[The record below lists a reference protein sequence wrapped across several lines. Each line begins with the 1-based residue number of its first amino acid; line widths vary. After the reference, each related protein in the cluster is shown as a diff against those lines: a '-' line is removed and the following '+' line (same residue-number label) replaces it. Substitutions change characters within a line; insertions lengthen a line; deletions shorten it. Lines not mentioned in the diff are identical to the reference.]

1 MWESFLQEFRRE
13 REQSDEKY
21 VPPRSVI
28 GDARRGRSMLRV
40 RSRILRR
47 FVSPAVILVV
57 VRQNVLDDVEELCE
71 GTQLGATGDRLGDE
85 SLRNAGP
92 Q

>member
-1 MWESFLQEFRRE
+1 MTR
-13 REQSDEKY
+13 
-21 VPPRSVI
+21 VPF
-28 GDARRGRSMLRV
+28 
-40 RSRILRR
+40 RILRR

-71 GTQLGATGDRLGDE
+71 GAQLGATGDRLGDQL
-85 SLRNAGP
+85 LRNAGP